1 MKNERT
7 KEYGETEVR
16 KTRKTNENLV
26 NKDCILYNEG
36 KTEKKRFSQKK
47 VEEKEIIREKEN

>member
-16 KTRKTNENLV
+16 KTRKINKNLV
-26 NKDCILYNEG
+26 NKACIMKG
-36 KTEKKRFSQKK
+36 KQRKKD
-47 VEEKEIIREKEN
+47 